1 MIPGGFQRHI
11 FETGAILAVQGCPS
25 SFTAS
30 SNLPRS
36 EVLRCRDGLPFTLF
50 YFGTSNTQ
58 APTKPPLPR
67 GITAP
72 NASRARGRA
81 PTHGSPAPPPGHRR
95 SPGAPQP
102 PPGRAGAGAGAGAGA
117 SRPLPGRP
125 RSGRGL
131 PTFGGGRGARPAGG
145 MSPAAGR
152 GGGSAGQGEPPP
164 PCPRSGRS
172 GGARPSASACCRPCS
187 SSACSWASGAPGARR
202 RSPGRR
208 RRRGGRPPRPAARS
222 STRARRRRRAG
233 GGSPTCGAAGGGAP
247 RPAAAPCS
255 PRAAAAGR
263 LGNDD
268 NQFEI
273 SMANSGCEVHR
284 FDPSIKSAHI
294 QEGRHLWYHRLSID
308 WRDPNP
314 AIAAHKLHSNTKKL
328 GTILN
333 EFGHQKI
340 DVLKAD
346 VESAEWKILENLIL
360 EDVVEQIGQ
369 LVFEVHIHWPG
380 FEVSGNDSTVVR
392 YWYSL
397 LRELE
402 LKDFKL
408 FHTYK
413 DLSKPQMFLKKEAF
427 NASSCYTLSWVNTRW
442 T

>member
-1 MIPGGFQRHI
+1 MEQILLKDMSKHMEDREVVKDSQRGF
-11 FETGAILAVQGCPS
+11 TKGKLCLTNLVALYDGV
-25 SFTAS
+25 TAS
-30 SNLPRS
+30 VGKGRAICVIYLDFYKAIDTTPHNILTS
-36 EVLRCRDGLPFTLF
+36 EVERDGFDGWTTVRWHIEL
-50 YFGTSNTQ
+50 
-58 APTKPPLPR
+58 
-67 GITAP
+67 
-72 NASRARGRA
+72 
-81 PTHGSPAPPPGHRR
+81 
-95 SPGAPQP
+95 QP
-102 PPGRAGAGAGAGAGA
+102 
-117 SRPLPGRP
+117 
-125 RSGRGL
+125 
-131 PTFGGGRGARPAGG
+131 
-145 MSPAAGR
+145 
-152 GGGSAGQGEPPP
+152 
-164 PCPRSGRS
+164 
-172 GGARPSASACCRPCS
+172 
-187 SSACSWASGAPGARR
+187 WASPTPSLNYEALRFLKYISTSQISCEHMNLNSLRGYSETAKKPWSICLDERFSLIHR
-202 RSPGRR
+202 IRSKQCRLYSLG
-208 RRRGGRPPRPAARS
+208 
-222 STRARRRRRAG
+222 
-233 GGSPTCGAAGGGAP
+233 
-247 RPAAAPCS
+247 
-255 PRAAAAGR
+255 

-402 LKDFKL
+402 LKDFRL

-442 T
+442 K

>member
-1 MIPGGFQRHI
+1 MPKERPLWR
-11 FETGAILAVQGCPS
+11 GAAFRLCLLSAALFLCLQLGMRRSWCPEEK
-25 SFTAS
+25 
-30 SNLPRS
+30 PRN
-36 EVLRCRDGLPFTLF
+36 P
-50 YFGTSNTQ
+50 
-58 APTKPPLPR
+58 A
-67 GITAP
+67 A
-72 NASRARGRA
+72 ARA
-81 PTHGSPAPPPGHRR
+81 PAPSRGAEQRPGAVAVAGGGRRRVTYVRSGRRGSAAPACC
-95 SPGAPQP
+95 APQP
-102 PPGRAGAGAGAGAGA
+102 P
-117 SRPLPGRP
+117 
-125 RSGRGL
+125 
-131 PTFGGGRGARPAGG
+131 
-145 MSPAAGR
+145 
-152 GGGSAGQGEPPP
+152 GS
-164 PCPRSGRS
+164 
-172 GGARPSASACCRPCS
+172 
-187 SSACSWASGAPGARR
+187 RR
-202 RSPGRR
+202 RKISCEHMNLNSSKGYSETTKKPWSICLDERFSLIHR
-208 RRRGGRPPRPAARS
+208 IRS
-222 STRARRRRRAG
+222 KQCRLYSLG
-233 GGSPTCGAAGGGAP
+233 
-247 RPAAAPCS
+247 
-255 PRAAAAGR
+255 

-268 NQFEI
+268 NQFEL

-284 FDPSIKSAHI
+284 FDPSLKSAHI
-294 QEGRHLWYHRLSID
+294 QEGRHLWHHRLSID

-328 GTILN
+328 GTVLN

-442 T
+442 K